1 MSINTYNKNFQKIY
15 NEKLKW
21 YDEFNI
27 GNEIP
32 TSDIN
37 NRLWFNTDGII
48 NLVNYDNLIPPAN
61 LNNIE
66 LSGPDG
72 TLFTK
77 NKDYNLEPFS
87 TFIITKIN
95 KLGNK
100 LVHTLFELGLQ
111 TNIIDT
117 IETNKAD
124 YDKKYEWGII
134 SLIMEEEYKFSKNSC
149 TIKIILRF
157 GKKKYEWT
165 NLSNNFLINKN
176 ILIGL
181 IFDGKNV
188 RLILNDLSKKFV
200 YNKNEENK
208 LAELKLGSNPLI
220 INKKGTIN
228 MELFNFTFYNK
239 ELNDVEIDLFL
250 KYNNYYINKLNENF
264 LDMKKAIKDLD
275 ECVIGNNSK
284 ISTLQ
289 TELINKE
296 LELDKIKKEYNFLLE
311 NKHSNVKSTD
321 LNINELTPAPIKSD
335 KIHSDQFLEEE
346 INKIKN

>member
-1 MSINTYNKNFQKIY
+1 PPKSTKKSDIIVPISYNKIQEILEKTQDTTNLKEYLPNKENIKKNTDYYTKNDKCFSNFRSSNIIQQNKDFLNIPFKDDLLMSINTYNKKFQKIY
-15 NEKLKW
+15 NEQSKW

-117 IETNKAD
+117 IETNKSD
-124 YDKKYEWGII
+124 HDKKYEWGII
-134 SLIMEEEYKFSKNSC
+134 SLIMEEEYKFSKDSC

-165 NLSNNFLINKN
+165 NLSKNIIINKN

-181 IFDGKNV
+181 IFDGKSV

-200 YNKNEENK
+200 Y
-208 LAELKLGSNPLI
+208 
-220 INKKGTIN
+220 
-228 MELFNFTFYNK
+228 
-239 ELNDVEIDLFL
+239 
-250 KYNNYYINKLNENF
+250 
-264 LDMKKAIKDLD
+264 
-275 ECVIGNNSK
+275 
-284 ISTLQ
+284 
-289 TELINKE
+289 
-296 LELDKIKKEYNFLLE
+296 
-311 NKHSNVKSTD
+311 
-321 LNINELTPAPIKSD
+321 
-335 KIHSDQFLEEE
+335 
-346 INKIKN
+346 